1 MLGESLGP
9 EEYTNRL
16 ADEIRQVDY
25 ADLGNW
31 SDLVFNAW
39 EQQANVFIIGNG
51 GSAASATHMSQDFA
65 KSLHPEEQLEN
76 PTTKRLRVQSLT
88 DNVGWLTAV
97 ANDLG
102 YEHVFTQ
109 QLRNLANPD
118 DLLIAISGSGSSKNI
133 LHSVTWANDA
143 GLVTFGLTGFDGG
156 SLDAICQHGLNV
168 AVNDMGMSEGIHLCL
183 YHWVLN
189 DVFARIN
196 QTGRYARS

>member
-65 KSLHPEEQLEN
+65 KSLHPEE
-76 PTTKRLRVQSLT
+76 
-88 DNVGWLTAV
+88 
-97 ANDLG
+97 
-102 YEHVFTQ
+102 
-109 QLRNLANPD
+109 
-118 DLLIAISGSGSSKNI
+118 
-133 LHSVTWANDA
+133 
-143 GLVTFGLTGFDGG
+143 
-156 SLDAICQHGLNV
+156 
-168 AVNDMGMSEGIHLCL
+168 
-183 YHWVLN
+183 
-189 DVFARIN
+189 
-196 QTGRYARS
+196 